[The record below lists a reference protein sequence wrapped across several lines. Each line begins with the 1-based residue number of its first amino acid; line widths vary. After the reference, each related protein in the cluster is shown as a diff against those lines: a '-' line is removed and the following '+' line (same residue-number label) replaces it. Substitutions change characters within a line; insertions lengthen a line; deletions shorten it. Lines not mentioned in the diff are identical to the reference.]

1 MRTTYIISNNQWCI
15 FRANFVK
22 VLYSGGGHRFESGR
36 LQNFDEQTKTNNKG
50 VTWQP
55 MTGPR
60 GTTPFAENDAT
71 CHNTIRPDVNH
82 QCLPRQLP
90 HGSHTMPCHHVK
102 TCHVSVRSFHV
113 SIRIDCTDC
122 PVSIRFLPVWRF
134 EQIAISFAPDV
145 RLR

>member
-1 MRTTYIISNNQWCI
+1 MQTTYIISNNQWCI
-15 FRANFVK
+15 GRANFVK
-22 VLYSGGGHRFESGR
+22 ALYSGGGHRFESGR
-36 LQNFDEQTKTNNKG
+36 LQNFDEQTKTNKRG

-90 HGSHTMPCHHVK
+90 HGSRTLPCHHVQ
-102 TCHVSVRSFHV
+102 TCHVSIRSCHII
-113 SIRIDCTDC
+113 IRTDCTDC
-122 PVSIRFLPVWRF
+122 PVNILFLPVW
-134 EQIAISFAPDV
+134 
-145 RLR
+145 